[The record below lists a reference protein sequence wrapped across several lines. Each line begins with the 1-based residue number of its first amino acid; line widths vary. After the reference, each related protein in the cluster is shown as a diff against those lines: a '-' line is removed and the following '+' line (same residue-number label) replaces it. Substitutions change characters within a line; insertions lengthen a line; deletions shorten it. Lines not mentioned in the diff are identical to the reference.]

1 MYAILDAKGKQYKV
15 QAGEKIR
22 ISKLENE
29 ENSTVKFDQVIAVVP
44 EGSAA
49 KIGTPYVPGATV
61 ECKILRHGMGKK
73 VVAFHYKPKKRIRI
87 KRGHRQPYTLVSI
100 NSINTG
106 N

>member
-15 QAGEKIR
+15 QAGEKIK
-22 ISKLENE
+22 ISKLEHE
-29 ENSTVKFDQVIAVVP
+29 ENSTVMFDKVIAVVT
-44 EGSAA
+44 EDSAA
-49 KIGTPYVPGATV
+49 KIGTPYVQGATV
-61 ECKILRHGMGKK
+61 ECKVIRHGMGKK

-100 NSINTG
+100 DAINSG